1 MDEFYEKVK
10 EILETHDNLEPTD
23 WKWICFAMFAKYE
36 AETNW
41 IEFCKKA
48 KS

>member
-1 MDEFYEKVK
+1 MKEFDEKVK
-10 EILETHDNLEPTD
+10 EILETHKDIETND
-23 WKWICFAMFAKYE
+23 WRWICFAMFTKYE